1 MNVVCKP
8 IKEVS
13 KSDWGGRIIACT
25 PLNPIPN
32 ELKLN
37 RYGNFTLSGSNLDM
51 FNMYEEYHIDIR
63 PDNRSKYP
71 ASYIVTGFQGID
83 IGENITV
90 DPKVEF
96 QFLKGIMSQGQ
107 AENVH
112 TAYPNFIELI
122 LNNREAEIDYKNIP
136 NVGPVYLEK
145 YIDKIKGSYKSIFFM
160 GLASEWEIKGEKKL
174 DKLMEAFVTPDEAAQ
189 ALQTNPYR
197 VLVDVVEYGF
207 EIADAK
213 ILQKMPEM
221 IDSKERCEY
230 GCLKVLKENESPDN
244 GGQNTR
250 IKARILAN
258 LVEMEVPEAAHHVVD
273 VIKNGELI
281 YYDPVSKNASIRK
294 TYEDER
300 FVADEILRRVGKVK
314 SCGMDWEKFRSI
326 DGFECTDEQAEI
338 LRLGN
343 ERSIAM
349 LNGSAGCVDGD
360 TEFFNGEKWKR
371 IAEYEEGDMVLQYNE
386 DGKAELVY
394 PEKYIKEPCESLW
407 HFETKYGV
415 NQTVCDDHRIIYW
428 SQKGFRHECKIE
440 DIITKQLNP
449 RSGWTGKFETSFSYS
464 GEGIKLTD
472 SEIKVMCAVICD
484 GSFITDRPNSNYC
497 RFHIKKDRKKTKLR
511 EVFTEAC
518 VEWREAESATEGYTD
533 FYINAPIRTKEFGK
547 EWYSCSKHQLE
558 VICENIMFWYG
569 SENTTSNNIKRQRF
583 STTSKQT
590 ADFVQFAYTTCGYRA
605 SIYENDRSGQA
616 YFTNNKTYTRK
627 SVEYVVGVSKTH
639 KVGIC
644 CDNRKDHEKTIPQK
658 VKTLD
663 GHKYCFTVSSGAL
676 VLRRKNN
683 IFITG
688 NCGKSTAMAC
698 LIKMLEHYMQSYTIL
713 APTGV
718 ASKRIAQTTG
728 RNASTIHMFLAR
740 LQDTFCS
747 SEYVIIDE
755 FSMVGVELLAR
766 LFSAIPNSKIILIGD
781 EAQLASISCGN
792 VLYDLVCS
800 DIIPRANLT
809 KVFRYGVGGISTV
822 AADIREGR
830 PYLDSS
836 GNPTFHAEVD
846 DYKFTPISSNLSGV
860 IPQVLDIYEELLD
873 RGYNK
878 TDIMVLSPQNV
889 GDAGTYKINEAIQT
903 RFNNHVYT
911 NVSFKKPLKGEGNVE
926 IKFKV
931 GDRVVNTRNNYK
943 SPVMEQTDN
952 GLIFTGVETL
962 IANGDIG
969 YVRDC
974 VFDKDLGHYLVIQ
987 YDENLIGVHGD
998 AVEDL
1003 LLGYAISIHKSQG
1016 SQSKAVVLITHK
1028 TQKQMIKRNILY
1040 VGASRAQEYL
1050 AQLGEPKGIE
1060 AGLEIEEQ
1068 KNRDTWLQDM
1078 LKEGNIY

>member
-1 MNVVCKP
+1 MNVICKP
-8 IKEVS
+8 VKEIFKNQESNFRVIS
-13 KSDWGGRIIACT
+13 CVAVGQ
-25 PLNPIPN
+25 PPN
-32 ELKLN
+32 ELCLSN
-37 RYGNFTLSGSNLDM
+37 WGNFTLSGSNLDM

-122 LNNREAEIDYKNIP
+122 LNNREAEIDYKNIE

-145 YIDKIKGSYKSIFFM
+145 YIDKIKASYKSIFFM

-174 DKLMEAFVTPDEAAQ
+174 DKLMEAFITPDEAAQ
-189 ALQTNPYR
+189 AMQTNPYR

-338 LRLGN
+338 LRLVN
-343 ERSIAM
+343 ERSVM
-349 LNGSAGCVDGD
+349 FLTGSAG
-360 TEFFNGEKWKR
+360 
-371 IAEYEEGDMVLQYNE
+371 
-386 DGKAELVY
+386 
-394 PEKYIKEPCESLW
+394 
-407 HFETKYGV
+407 
-415 NQTVCDDHRIIYW
+415 
-428 SQKGFRHECKIE
+428 
-440 DIITKQLNP
+440 
-449 RSGWTGKFETSFSYS
+449 TGK
-464 GEGIKLTD
+464 
-472 SEIKVMCAVICD
+472 
-484 GSFITDRPNSNYC
+484 
-497 RFHIKKDRKKTKLR
+497 
-511 EVFTEAC
+511 
-518 VEWREAESATEGYTD
+518 
-533 FYINAPIRTKEFGK
+533 
-547 EWYSCSKHQLE
+547 
-558 VICENIMFWYG
+558 
-569 SENTTSNNIKRQRF
+569 
-583 STTSKQT
+583 
-590 ADFVQFAYTTCGYRA
+590 
-605 SIYENDRSGQA
+605 
-616 YFTNNKTYTRK
+616 
-627 SVEYVVGVSKTH
+627 
-639 KVGIC
+639 
-644 CDNRKDHEKTIPQK
+644 
-658 VKTLD
+658 
-663 GHKYCFTVSSGAL
+663 SS
-676 VLRRKNN
+676 
-683 IFITG
+683 
-688 NCGKSTAMAC
+688 AMAC

-740 LQDTFCS
+740 LQDTICS

-755 FSMVGVELLAR
+755 FSMVGIELLAR

-792 VLYDLVCS
+792 VLYDIVCS
-800 DIIPRANLT
+800 NIIPRANLT

-822 AADIREGR
+822 ATDIREGR

-846 DYKFTPISSNLSGV
+846 DYKFTPISNDLSGV
-860 IPQVLDIYEELLD
+860 IPQVLNIYEELLD

-889 GDAGTYKINEAIQT
+889 GDAGTYKINEALQT

-911 NVSFKKPLKGEGNVE
+911 NVSFKKPLKWEGNVE

-974 VFDKDLGHYLVIQ
+974 VFDKDLGYYLVIQ

-998 AVEDL
+998 AIEDL

-1050 AQLGEPKGIE
+1050 AQLGEPRGIE